1 MTETG
6 HGCGRGL
13 LRILGMTMLATT
25 LMAMLGH
32 GAAPRA
38 RRR

>member
-1 MTETG
+1 MSETG
-6 HGCGRGL
+6 DGCGWGL
-13 LRILGMTMLATT
+13 VRFLGMTMLATT